1 MMLPSIAHMM
11 LPSHA
16 SQDKITKSPD
26 HRTLPKW
33 DIKQDTLEKYRG
45 PNGASR

>member
-1 MMLPSIAHMM
+1 MM